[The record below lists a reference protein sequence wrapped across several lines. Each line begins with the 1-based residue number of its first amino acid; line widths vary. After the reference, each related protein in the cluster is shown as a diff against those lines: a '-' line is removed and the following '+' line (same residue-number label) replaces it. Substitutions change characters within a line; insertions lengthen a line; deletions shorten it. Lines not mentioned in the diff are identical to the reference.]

1 MNRSAAHQKLID
13 RTAAKSTPV
22 LLAALKTLDE
32 KPRAEKTQ
40 EERLVSATISDVIT
54 ERHDLEAKIE
64 AAFMDTPL
72 DVHLSYY
79 EAIIRAMA
87 A

>member
-1 MNRSAAHQKLID
+1 MTRSAAHQALIN
-13 RTAAKSTPV
+13 RTAEKSTPI

-40 EERLVSATISDVIT
+40 EERLVAATISDVIT

>member
-1 MNRSAAHQKLID
+1 MTRSAAHQALIN
-13 RTAAKSTPV
+13 RTAEKSTPI
-22 LLAALKTLDE
+22 LLAALKMLDQ

-40 EERLVSATISDVIT
+40 EERLVAATISDVIT

-72 DVHLSYY
+72 NVHLSYY